1 MTRETQNKFAKLL
14 LEWVIKPIIPAALVA
29 IFVFTSQTSSSI
41 QVSAS
46 EVKTLKENQTEFRN
60 QIEYLNNGLDS
71 KTDALTNTREHSEIK
86 TELNN
91 KATKAD
97 VEALGKSIQKIDD
110 RTYQILILL
119 QKK

>member
-14 LEWVIKPIIPAALVA
+14 LEWIIKPIIPAALVA

-46 EVKTLKENQTEFRN
+46 EVRNIKENQNEMTKQLDDINKGLETKTDNVTNVREHTEF
-60 QIEYLNNGLDS
+60 
-71 KTDALTNTREHSEIK
+71 KTD
-86 TELNN
+86 LNN
-91 KATKAD
+91 KATKAE
-97 VEALGKSIQKIDD
+97 VEALGKSIQRIDD